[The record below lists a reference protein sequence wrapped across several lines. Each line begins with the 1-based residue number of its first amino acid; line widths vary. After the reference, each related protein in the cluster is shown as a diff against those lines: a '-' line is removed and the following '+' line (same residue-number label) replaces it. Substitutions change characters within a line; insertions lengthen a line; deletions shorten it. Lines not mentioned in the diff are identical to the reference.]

1 MPRYLAI
8 IEQDVEQGIFFA
20 AFPDAPGCVA
30 DGATQDEVLD
40 NAADALSEWVMDE
53 LADGRNA
60 PKARSYADLLASG
73 ALDLSANTVVAWVPL
88 LQDSGKLV
96 RANISLDAGLLAS
109 IDEAAARRGVTRS
122 AFLVSAA
129 RDKIKAGA

>member
-1 MPRYLAI
+1 M
-8 IEQDVEQGIFFA
+8 
-20 AFPDAPGCVA
+20 
-30 DGATQDEVLD
+30 
-40 NAADALSEWVMDE
+40 
-53 LADGRNA
+53 
-60 PKARSYADLLASG
+60 
-73 ALDLSANTVVAWVPL
+73 VAWVPL
-88 LQDSGKLV
+88 VVDTGKLV

>member
-1 MPRYLAI
+1 MSRFLAI
-8 IEQDVEQGIFFA
+8 IEQDSDQGGFFA
-20 AFPDAPGCVA
+20 SFPDAPGCVA
-30 DGATQDEVLD
+30 DGATEDEVLD
-40 NAADALSEWVMDE
+40 NASDALSEWVADE
-53 LADGRNA
+53 LADGRDV
-60 PKARSYADLLASG
+60 PKARSYAELLASKEY
-73 ALDLSANTVVAWVPL
+73 DLGRGGMVAWVPL
-88 LQDSGKLV
+88 LLDTGKLV

>member
-20 AFPDAPGCVA
+20 SFPDAPGCVA

-53 LADGRNA
+53 VADGRDA
-60 PKARSYADLLASG
+60 PKACSYAELSVSG

>member
-1 MPRYLAI
+1 MTRYLAI
-8 IEQDVEQGIFFA
+8 IEEDTEQGLFFA
-20 AFPDAPGCVA
+20 SFPDAPGCIA
-30 DGATQDEVLD
+30 DGKSQDEVLD
-40 NAADALSEWVMDE
+40 NAADALSEWVADE
-53 LADGRNA
+53 IADGRA
-60 PKARSYADLLASG
+60 ARPPRSYAQLLKSGDLG
-73 ALDLSANTVVAWVPL
+73 AGGMVGWVPL
-88 LQDSGKLV
+88 VVDTGKLV